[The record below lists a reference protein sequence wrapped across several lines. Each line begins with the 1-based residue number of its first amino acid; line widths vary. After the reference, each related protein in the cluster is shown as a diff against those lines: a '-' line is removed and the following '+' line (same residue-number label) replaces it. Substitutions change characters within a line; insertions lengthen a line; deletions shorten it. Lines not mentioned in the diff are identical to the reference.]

1 MLTQS
6 KSLANDGIAQSNCPW
21 KVEEL
26 KLNLRK
32 RWKITQRKSLA
43 TAGIAQWECWEVD
56 RQSKSNSKGYE
67 FMGRDTQVIY
77 KCIERKL

>member
-26 KLNLRK
+26 KLSFKK
-32 RWKITQRKSLA
+32 RWKIIQRQSLA
-43 TAGIAQWECWEVD
+43 TAGIAQCDWLEID
-56 RQSKSNSKGYE
+56 RQSKSNSQVYE
-67 FMGRDTQVIY
+67 LMGNDTQVIY
-77 KCIERKL
+77 KCIVRKL